1 MLFRGTVRPLSD
13 APTKPARPPKAPVP
27 PQLRWLAVVVLSLP
41 LVLGVPLA
49 TWQVVRR
56 ATNFTERTEATVV
69 RVEKMGSNPPV
80 YCPTV
85 AWMADGTRIEAE
97 LSCDKAGKQ
106 RTVGQTVP
114 IRFDPAQPTEAAPD
128 SWWALYGLLFPTT
141 IGGLLA
147 AALIF
152 VVIRRKSPGSHD
164 RIAKSEARPHS

>member
-1 MLFRGTVRPLSD
+1 M
-13 APTKPARPPKAPVP
+13 P

-49 TWQVVRR
+49 TWQVIRR
-56 ATNFTERTEATVV
+56 ATTFTARTEATVV

-85 AWMADGTRIEAE
+85 AWTADEVQIEAE

-114 IRFDPAQPTEAAPD
+114 IRFDPAEPTEAAPD
-128 SWWALYGLLFPTT
+128 SWWALYGLIFPTAL
-141 IGGLLA
+141 GGLLA
-147 AALIF
+147 AALIV
-152 VVIRRKSPGSHD
+152 VVIRRKSP
-164 RIAKSEARPHS
+164 KSK